1 MARALTIQRSVI
13 PAADRAKQLDRL
25 RAKRDHYNA
34 RQCRYWAF
42 EEAAVHGAFLEFVE
56 ADSAEAIAAA
66 HTSAP
71 DAPIDATRIYLEVEL
86 S

>member
-1 MARALTIQRSVI
+1 MGRALTVQRSVI
-13 PAADRAKQLDRL
+13 PAADRAGQLERW

-34 RQCRYWAF
+34 RQCRYWVF
-42 EEAAVHGAFLEFVE
+42 EAAAVHGAFLEFVE

-66 HTSAP
+66 YPSAP